1 MLIPFRGVVGC
12 CCWSQSQP
20 CLRARAGYSLDKS
33 PAHHRALTDEQCG
46 VQCSRTLRYAA
57 QPCPELGLEP
67 ATFWSLVDLL
77 YPLSYSRPTPI
88 IYWSIF
94 FFCQV
99 RLWDTR
105 YKYKVY
111 LLFLNHK
118 DLIKNK
124 TRFDSFEFSYYFY
137 SILENK
143 VLAMNS
149 GVLRPVEW
157 SCVVWCYGS
166 GYVCH

>member
-1 MLIPFRGVVGC
+1 M
-12 CCWSQSQP
+12 
-20 CLRARAGYSLDKS
+20 
-33 PAHHRALTDEQCG
+33 
-46 VQCSRTLRYAA
+46 
-57 QPCPELGLEP
+57 GLQ
-67 ATFWSLVDLL
+67 
-77 YPLSYSRPTPI
+77 TP
-88 IYWSIF
+88 
-94 FFCQV
+94 
-99 RLWDTR
+99 TR

-149 GVLRPVEW
+149 GVLRPVE
-157 SCVVWCYGS
+157 
-166 GYVCH
+166 